1 MKKENFQVE
10 HYSQGLEGLLDYIKK
25 TINSILTHP
34 GGISDINIDDPWC
47 QGYFRRSPEPEC
59 CGSYDKDYC
68 KYKHPVMGMATGLSI
83 GIIVLFLGAITYRF
97 YKILRYI
104 F

>member
-1 MKKENFQVE
+1 MKKENFEVHQ
-10 HYSQGLEGLLDYIKK
+10 YSKGLEGLLVYIKK
-25 TINSILTHP
+25 TINSILESE
-34 GGISDINIDDPWC
+34 GGISGINIDDPWC
-47 QGYFRRSPEPEC
+47 PGYFTRNPKPEC
-59 CGSYDKDYC
+59 CDSYDEVYC
-68 KYKHPVMGMATGLSI
+68 KHKHPVMGMATGLSI